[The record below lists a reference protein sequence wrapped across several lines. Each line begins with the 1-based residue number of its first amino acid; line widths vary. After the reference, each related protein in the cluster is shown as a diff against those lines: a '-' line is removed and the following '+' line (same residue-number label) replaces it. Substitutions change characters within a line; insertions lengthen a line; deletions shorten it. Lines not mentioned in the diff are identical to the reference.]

1 MLGARLEMRALE
13 QNVKFNK
20 CKSDT
25 AGKKNSPAKYDL
37 NGFELA
43 GKIP

>member
-1 MLGARLEMRALE
+1 MRLEMTALE

-20 CKSDT
+20 CKVIQLER
-25 AGKKNSPAKYDL
+25 KNSPAKYDL
-37 NGFELA
+37 NGLELA

>member
-1 MLGARLEMRALE
+1 MRLEMRALE

-20 CKSDT
+20 CKVIQLER
-25 AGKKNSPAKYDL
+25 KNSLAKYDL
-37 NGFELA
+37 NGLELA